1 MPGRRARLLRFKV
14 VNLGC
19 KVNRVESDAFERQLA
34 GSGMTPCASDADIVV
49 VNTCTVTAVAEKK
62 TRKAVRQSLA
72 ANPRAK
78 VVVTGCAAVQDPSV
92 YAGMSDRV
100 EVVAKWDLEKRLGAL
115 AEEAVRT
122 DAVPAHGTPGS
133 PCGPGG
139 ALLPSCDASRS
150 FLALGRARVG
160 IKVQDGCANEC
171 AYCIVHKLRGPEVST
186 DPQSVLDDAH
196 EAASLG
202 ASEIVLAGINLGRY
216 DFGGLR
222 LDGLLSLLLDEGPD
236 CRIRLSSIEP
246 DNLDDAILRVV
257 ASSDGR
263 ICRHF
268 HLPLQ
273 SGSSKVLRE
282 MGRRYSAEDFVDLV
296 AKVRALMPSASI
308 STDVIAGFPG
318 ETEDDFMRTFEVC
331 EACGFS
337 KMHVFPY
344 SEREGTPAAARAD
357 QVSRDVRL
365 RRAEALRELGA
376 RLRKADLAS
385 RRGSVELA
393 VVEDETWCTTE
404 SYHDVHAPAGAA
416 PGALVEVTL

>member
-1 MPGRRARLLRFKV
+1 MRFKV

-34 GSGMTPCASDADIVV
+34 GFGMAPCASDADLVV

-100 EVVAKWDLEKRLGAL
+100 EVVAKWDLAKRLDAL
-115 AEEAVRT
+115 AEEAVRA
-122 DAVPAHGTPGS
+122 DAVPAHGAPVN
-133 PCGPGG
+133 PCGP
-139 ALLPSCDASRS
+139 ADTLLPSCDASRP
-150 FLALGRARVG
+150 FLAFGRARVG
-160 IKVQDGCANEC
+160 IKVQDGCANGC
-171 AYCIVHKLRGPEVST
+171 TYCIVHKLRGPEAST
-186 DPQSVLDDAH
+186 DPQTVLDDAR

-202 ASEIVLAGINLGRY
+202 ASEVVLAGINLGRY

-222 LDGLLSLLLDEGPD
+222 LDGLLSLLLEKGPD

-246 DNLDDAILRVV
+246 DNLDDAILKVV

-282 MGRRYSAEDFVDLV
+282 MGRHYDAEDFVDLV
-296 AKVRALMPSASI
+296 GRVRSLMPSASI

-331 EACGFS
+331 ESCGFS

-344 SEREGTPAAARAD
+344 SEREGTPAAARTD
-357 QVSRDVRL
+357 QLPRDVRL
-365 RRAEALRELGA
+365 HRAEALRGLGT
-376 RLRKADLAS
+376 RLREADLAS

-393 VVEDETWCTTE
+393 VVEDDTWCTTE
-404 SYHDVHAPAGAA
+404 SYHDVHAPAGAQ

>member
-100 EVVAKWDLEKRLGAL
+100 EVVAKWDLGKRLGAL
-115 AEEAVRT
+115 AEEALHT
-122 DAVPAHGTPGS
+122 DAVPAHGTPVNL
-133 PCGPGG
+133 CGPGEV
-139 ALLPSCDASRS
+139 LRPSCDASRP
-150 FLALGRARVG
+150 FLAPGRARVG

-171 AYCIVHKLRGPEVST
+171 AYCIVHKLRGPEAST
-186 DPQSVLDDAH
+186 DPRSVLDDAH

-246 DNLDDAILRVV
+246 DNLDDSILKVV

-296 AKVRALMPSASI
+296 TKVRALMPSASI

-318 ETEDDFMRTFEVC
+318 ETEDDLMRTFEVC

>member
-1 MPGRRARLLRFKV
+1 
-14 VNLGC
+14 
-19 KVNRVESDAFERQLA
+19 
-34 GSGMTPCASDADIVV
+34 
-49 VNTCTVTAVAEKK
+49 
-62 TRKAVRQSLA
+62 
-72 ANPRAK
+72 
-78 VVVTGCAAVQDPSV
+78 
-92 YAGMSDRV
+92 MSDRV
-100 EVVAKWDLEKRLGAL
+100 EVVAKWDLGNRLDSL
-115 AEEAVRT
+115 AEEAVRA
-122 DAVPAHGTPGS
+122 DAVQSLGAFGS
-133 PCGPGG
+133 PCDRGD

-150 FLALGRARVG
+150 FLAPGRARVG

-171 AYCIVHKLRGPEVST
+171 AYCIVHKLRGPESSAN
-186 DPQSVLDDAH
+186 PQAVLDDAH

-216 DFGGLR
+216 DFDGLR
-222 LDGLLSLLLDEGPD
+222 LDGLLSLLLDKGPD

-282 MGRRYSAEDFVDLV
+282 MGRHYDAEDFVRLV
-296 AKVRALMPSASI
+296 GKVRTLMPSASI

-318 ETEDDFMRTFEVC
+318 ETEEDFMRTFEVC
-331 EACGFS
+331 ESCGFS

-357 QVSRDVRL
+357 QLPRDVRL
-365 RRAEALRELGA
+365 SRAEALRGLGA
-376 RLRKADLAS
+376 RLRKDDLSS

-404 SYHDVHAPAGAA
+404 SYHDVHAPAGAV

>member
-1 MPGRRARLLRFKV
+1 MRFKV

>member
-257 ASSDGR
+257 ASS
-263 ICRHF
+263 
-268 HLPLQ
+268 
-273 SGSSKVLRE
+273 
-282 MGRRYSAEDFVDLV
+282 
-296 AKVRALMPSASI
+296 
-308 STDVIAGFPG
+308 
-318 ETEDDFMRTFEVC
+318 
-331 EACGFS
+331 
-337 KMHVFPY
+337 
-344 SEREGTPAAARAD
+344 ER
-357 QVSRDVRL
+357 
-365 RRAEALRELGA
+365 
-376 RLRKADLAS
+376 
-385 RRGSVELA
+385 
-393 VVEDETWCTTE
+393 C
-404 SYHDVHAPAGAA
+404 AP
-416 PGALVEVTL
+416 